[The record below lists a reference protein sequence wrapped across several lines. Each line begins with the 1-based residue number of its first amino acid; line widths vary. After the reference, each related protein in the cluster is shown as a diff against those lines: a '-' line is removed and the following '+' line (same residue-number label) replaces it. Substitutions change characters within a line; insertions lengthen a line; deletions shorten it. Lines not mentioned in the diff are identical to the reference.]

1 MSELPKIK
9 RGRKTY
15 YFDER
20 LKQLR
25 NVKIMDDFHPP
36 KGKASLGDCGREIEN
51 IARHKVIYARL
62 PYTLFRL
69 YIYPILI
76 LT

>member
-25 NVKIMDDFHPP
+25 NVKNPHDFIDL
-36 KGKASLGDCGREIEN
+36 KERQVLEIVDE
-51 IARHKVIYARL
+51 RL
-62 PYTLFRL
+62 RTSRD
-69 YIYPILI
+69 
-76 LT
+76 TK